1 MHTNNIGIIYVI
13 YTVSYVNTLMTRSLA
28 SLIVAIAPN
37 QSGVIFL
44 NVKHQ
49 FNIRSILL
57 NHNCLLLLDSVQVL
71 NLHNNAL

>member
-1 MHTNNIGIIYVI
+1 M
-13 YTVSYVNTLMTRSLA
+13 MRSLA

-57 NHNCLLLLDSVQVL
+57 NHNCLLLLDSVLVL
-71 NLHNNAL
+71 NLHNNA